1 MTNLLYMY
9 FRPLAL
15 MLVLFFCSSSE
26 TQAQDV
32 LKGVQMNAP
41 HPRLLLTKADETA
54 VRASVKK
61 DAFWQ
66 QVDSLLMNAAN
77 DALTLPMPQ
86 RIVIGRR
93 LLDVSRETLRRILLL
108 GYAYR
113 MTGDSRYAQ
122 RAEQELLT
130 VSAFSDWNPSH
141 YLDVAE
147 MTTAVAV
154 GYDWLFD
161 RMSNATKDSLRQAI
175 INKGLKPSYDTQY
188 NGWLQK
194 ENNWN
199 QVCNTAMAYG
209 ALAIYEDARS
219 LCDSVLQRSISS
231 IHQPMKNYGPDGAY
245 PEGYSYWGFGTTYN
259 VMLIDA
265 LEKCFGTDFN
275 LSQQKGFLES
285 AGFILHMV
293 APDHDSFNYGDNKD
307 SGRMSPAMF
316 WFAKRNNDLSLLW
329 NERNLFLS
337 GNKKKLMDYRFFTL
351 ALLWGAGVDM
361 RNLPEPQQKT
371 WVSPA
376 SVTPVALMRTSWDDK
391 KAIFLAFK
399 GGSASSSH
407 AHLDAGSFVMVANGQ
422 RWAMDFGR
430 QDYHSL
436 ESLGLD
442 IWNKSQ
448 NSDRWKVFRYTNI
461 AHNTLTFNNC
471 LQDVQGY
478 VCLGD
483 TASLAKRLSISA
495 DLTPVY
501 AEQIKSANR
510 RVEIVDNKYVLVS
523 DEIQTGEKPTTM
535 RWTMLTP
542 TKAELKGKNKIL
554 LSHKNK
560 HLLMKISAPVKVRLQ
575 TWSTAPTT
583 PYDAPNPGT
592 VLVGFESSLRPNS
605 HYTFQVM
612 LIPE

>member
-15 MLVLFFCSSSE
+15 MLALLFCSSSE

-41 HPRLLLTKADETA
+41 HPRLLLTKANEAA

-61 DAFWQ
+61 DSFWQ

-77 DALTLPMPQ
+77 DALTLLMPQ

-93 LLDVSRETLRRILLL
+93 LLDVSRETLRRVLLL

-161 RMSNATKDSLRQAI
+161 RMSDTTKESLRQAI

-209 ALAIYEDARS
+209 ALAIYEEARS

-448 NSDRWKVFRYTNI
+448 NSDRWKVFRYTNM

-478 VCLGD
+478 VYLGD

-605 HYTFQVM
+605 HYTFQVK

>member
-9 FRPLAL
+9 FRPLTL
-15 MLVLFFCSSSE
+15 LLVLFFSSFSE
-26 TQAQDV
+26 IQAQD
-32 LKGVQMNAP
+32 LKGVHMTAP
-41 HPRLLLTKADETA
+41 HPRLLMTKADEA
-54 VRASVKK
+54 SIKASVKGNG
-61 DAFWQ
+61 FWR
-66 QVDSLLMNAAN
+66 QVDSLLMKAAN
-77 DALTLPMPQ
+77 SALSLPAPQ
-86 RIVIGRR
+86 RIVTGRR
-93 LLDVSRETLRRILLL
+93 LLDVSRETLRRVLLL

-122 RAEQELLT
+122 RAEQELLS

-141 YLDVAE
+141 FLDVAE

-161 RMSNATKDSLRQAI
+161 VMSNDTKDTIRKAI
-175 INKGLKPSYDTQY
+175 INKGLKPSFDAQY

-199 QVCNTAMAYG
+199 QVCNSAMAYG
-209 ALAIYEDARS
+209 ALAIYEDAS
-219 LCDSVLQRSISS
+219 TLADSVIQRSITS
-231 IHQPMKNYGPDGAY
+231 IHKPMKNYGPDGAY

-275 LSQQKGFLES
+275 LSKQKGFLES

-293 APDHDSFNYGDNKD
+293 APDHESFNYGDNKD
-307 SGRMSPAMF
+307 TGRMSPAMF
-316 WFAKRNNDLSLLW
+316 WLAKRNNDLSLLW
-329 NERNLFLS
+329 NERSLFKS

-351 ALLWGAGVDM
+351 AMLWGAGVDM
-361 RNLPEPQQKT
+361 RHLPEPQQKT
-371 WVSPA
+371 WISSTA
-376 SVTPVALMRTSWDDK
+376 ITPVALMRTSWDDT
-391 KAIFLAFK
+391 KAIYLAFK

-407 AHLDAGSFVMVANGQ
+407 AHLDAGSFVMVANGE

-442 IWNKSQ
+442 IWNKTQ
-448 NSDRWKVFRYTNI
+448 NSDRWKVFRYTNL

-471 LQDVQGY
+471 MQDVKGY
-478 VCLGD
+478 VCLNGSS
-483 TASLAKRLSISA
+483 SLAKQPS
-495 DLTPVY
+495 
-501 AEQIKSANR
+501 
-510 RVEIVDNKYVLVS
+510 VS
-523 DEIQTGEKPTTM
+523 M

-542 TKAELKGKNKIL
+542 SDAKLKGKNKIV
-554 LSHKNK
+554 LSRNGKRLVMEVN
-560 HLLMKISAPVKVRLQ
+560 APVKVRLK
-575 TWSTAPTT
+575 TWSTSPTT
-583 PYDAPNPGT
+583 SYDAPNPGT
-592 VLVGFESSLRPNS
+592 VLVGFESTLPANS
-605 HYTFQVM
+605 HYKFRVK

>member
-1 MTNLLYMY
+1 MTNLLYIY

-15 MLVLFFCSSSE
+15 LLVLFFSSLSE
-26 TQAQDV
+26 IQAQD
-32 LKGVQMNAP
+32 LKNVHMTAP
-41 HPRLLLTKADETA
+41 HPRLLLTKADEA
-54 VRASVKK
+54 SIKASVKGNG
-61 DAFWQ
+61 FWR
-66 QVDSLLMNAAN
+66 QVDSLLMKAAN
-77 DALTLPMPQ
+77 SALSLPAPQ
-86 RIVIGRR
+86 RIVTGRR
-93 LLDVSRETLRRILLL
+93 LLDVSRETLRRVLLL

-122 RAEQELLT
+122 RAEQELLS

-161 RMSNATKDSLRQAI
+161 VMSNDTKDTIRKAI
-175 INKGLKPSYDTQY
+175 INKGLNPSFDAQY

-199 QVCNTAMAYG
+199 QVCNSAMAYG
-209 ALAIYEDARS
+209 ALAIYEDAS
-219 LCDSVLQRSISS
+219 TLADSIIQRSITS
-231 IHQPMKNYGPDGAY
+231 IHKPMKNYGPDGAY

-275 LSQQKGFLES
+275 LSKQKGFLES

-293 APDHDSFNYGDNKD
+293 APDHESFNYGDNKD
-307 SGRMSPAMF
+307 TGRMSPAMF
-316 WFAKRNNDLSLLW
+316 WLAKRNNDLSLLW
-329 NERNLFLS
+329 NERSLFKS

-351 ALLWGAGVDM
+351 AMLWGAGVDM
-361 RNLPEPQQKT
+361 RHLPEPQQKT
-371 WVSPA
+371 WISSTA
-376 SVTPVALMRTSWDDK
+376 ITPVALMRTSWDDT
-391 KAIFLAFK
+391 KAIYLAFK

-407 AHLDAGSFVMVANGQ
+407 AHLDAGSFVMVANGE

-442 IWNKSQ
+442 IWNKTQ
-448 NSDRWKVFRYTNI
+448 NSDRWKVFRYTNL

-471 LQDVQGY
+471 MQDVKGY
-478 VCLGD
+478 ACLNGSS
-483 TASLAKRLSISA
+483 SLTKHPSVSA

-501 AEQIKSANR
+501 PGQVKSAKR
-510 RVEIVDNKYVLVS
+510 QVEIVDGKYVLVS
-523 DEIQTGEKPTTM
+523 DEIHTGKKSTTM

-542 TKAELKGKNKIL
+542 SDAKLKGKNKIV
-554 LSHKNK
+554 LSSNGKRLVMEVN
-560 HLLMKISAPVKVRLQ
+560 APVKVRLK
-575 TWSTAPTT
+575 TWSTSPTT
-583 PYDAPNPGT
+583 SYDAPNPGT
-592 VLVGFESSLRPNS
+592 VLVGFESTLPANS
-605 HYTFQVM
+605 HYKFRVK

>member
-15 MLVLFFCSSSE
+15 LLVLFFSSLSE
-26 TQAQDV
+26 IQAQD
-32 LKGVQMNAP
+32 LKDVHMTAP
-41 HPRLLLTKADETA
+41 HPRLLMTKADEA
-54 VRASVKK
+54 SIKASVKGNG
-61 DAFWQ
+61 FWR
-66 QVDSLLMNAAN
+66 QVDSLLMKAAN
-77 DALTLPMPQ
+77 SALSLPAPQ
-86 RIVIGRR
+86 RIVTGRR
-93 LLDVSRETLRRILLL
+93 LLDVSRETLRRVLLL

-122 RAEQELLT
+122 RAEQELLS

-141 YLDVAE
+141 FLDVAE

-161 RMSNATKDSLRQAI
+161 VMSNDTKDTIRKAI
-175 INKGLKPSYDTQY
+175 INKGLNPSFDAQY

-199 QVCNTAMAYG
+199 QVCNSAMAYG
-209 ALAIYEDARS
+209 ALAIYEDAS
-219 LCDSVLQRSISS
+219 TLADSVIQRSITS
-231 IHQPMKNYGPDGAY
+231 IHKPMKNYGPDGAY

-275 LSQQKGFLES
+275 LSKQKGFLES

-293 APDHDSFNYGDNKD
+293 APDHESFNYGDNKD
-307 SGRMSPAMF
+307 TGRMSPAMF
-316 WFAKRNNDLSLLW
+316 WLAKRNKDLSLLW
-329 NERNLFLS
+329 NERSLFKR

-351 ALLWGAGVDM
+351 AMLWGAGVDM
-361 RNLPEPQQKT
+361 RHLPEPQQKT
-371 WVSPA
+371 WISPTA
-376 SVTPVALMRTSWDDK
+376 ITPVALMRTSWDDT
-391 KAIFLAFK
+391 KAIYLAFK

-407 AHLDAGSFVMVANGQ
+407 AHLDAGSFVMVANGE

-442 IWNKSQ
+442 IWNKTQ
-448 NSDRWKVFRYTNI
+448 NSDRWKVFRYTNL

-471 LQDVQGY
+471 MQDVKGY
-478 VCLGD
+478 VCLNGSS
-483 TASLAKRLSISA
+483 SLTKQPSVSA

-501 AEQIKSANR
+501 PGQIKSAKR
-510 RVEIVDNKYVLVS
+510 QVEIVDGKYVLVS
-523 DEIQTGEKPTTM
+523 DEIHTGKKSTTM

-542 TKAELKGKNKIL
+542 SDAKLKGKNKIV
-554 LSHKNK
+554 LSHNGKRLVMEVN
-560 HLLMKISAPVKVRLQ
+560 APVKVHLK
-575 TWSTAPTT
+575 TWSTSPTT
-583 PYDAPNPGT
+583 SYDAPNPGT
-592 VLVGFESSLRPNS
+592 VLVGFESALPANS
-605 HYTFQVM
+605 HYKFRVK

>member
-15 MLVLFFCSSSE
+15 LLVLFFSSLSE
-26 TQAQDV
+26 IQAQD
-32 LKGVQMNAP
+32 LRGVHMTAP
-41 HPRLLLTKADETA
+41 HPRLLMTKADEA
-54 VRASVKK
+54 SIKASVKGNG
-61 DAFWQ
+61 FWR
-66 QVDSLLMNAAN
+66 QVDSLLMKAAN
-77 DALTLPMPQ
+77 SALSLPAPQ
-86 RIVIGRR
+86 RIVTGRR
-93 LLDVSRETLRRILLL
+93 LLDVSRETLRRVLLL

-122 RAEQELLT
+122 RAEQELLS

-141 YLDVAE
+141 FLDVAE

-161 RMSNATKDSLRQAI
+161 VMSNDTKDTIRKAI
-175 INKGLKPSYDTQY
+175 INKGLNPSFDAQY

-199 QVCNTAMAYG
+199 QVCNSAMAYG
-209 ALAIYEDARS
+209 ALAIYEDAS
-219 LCDSVLQRSISS
+219 TLADSVIQRSITS
-231 IHQPMKNYGPDGAY
+231 IHKPMKNYGPDGAY

-275 LSQQKGFLES
+275 LSKQKGFLES

-293 APDHDSFNYGDNKD
+293 APDHESFNYGDNKD
-307 SGRMSPAMF
+307 TGRMSPAMF
-316 WFAKRNNDLSLLW
+316 WLAKRNKDLSLLW
-329 NERNLFLS
+329 NERSLFKR

-351 ALLWGAGVDM
+351 AMLWGAGVDM
-361 RNLPEPQQKT
+361 RHLPEPQQKT
-371 WVSPA
+371 WISPTA
-376 SVTPVALMRTSWDDK
+376 ITPVALMRTSWDDT
-391 KAIFLAFK
+391 KAIYLAFK

-407 AHLDAGSFVMVANGQ
+407 AHLDAGSFVMVANGE

-442 IWNKSQ
+442 IWNKTQ
-448 NSDRWKVFRYTNI
+448 NSDRWKVFRYTNL

-471 LQDVQGY
+471 MQDVKGY
-478 VCLGD
+478 VCLNGSS
-483 TASLAKRLSISA
+483 SLTKQPSVSA

-501 AEQIKSANR
+501 PGQVKSAKR
-510 RVEIVDNKYVLVS
+510 QVEIVDGKYVLVS
-523 DEIQTGEKPTTM
+523 DEIHTGKKSTTM

-542 TKAELKGKNKIL
+542 SDANLKGKNKIV
-554 LSHKNK
+554 LSRNGKRLVMEVN
-560 HLLMKISAPVKVRLQ
+560 APVKVRLK
-575 TWSTAPTT
+575 TWSTSPTT
-583 PYDAPNPGT
+583 SYDAPNPGT
-592 VLVGFESSLRPNS
+592 VLVGFESTLPANS
-605 HYTFQVM
+605 HYKFRVK